1 MSATGAEPPPLKDAR
16 DSFERE
22 YLVRLLEINQGNVS
36 QAAKVAGKYRA
47 DFYTLLRKHGLD
59 PTEYRGKK

>member
-1 MSATGAEPPPLKDAR
+1 MSAAGADPPSLRDAR
-16 DSFERE
+16 ENFEKE
-22 YLVRLLEINQGNVS
+22 YLVRLLELNQGNVS

-59 PTEYRGKK
+59 PTDYRGKK